1 MKTSAR
7 TQPPSKDNAA
17 PTLTKSY
24 KGETRQ
30 GWRRR
35 RSPNGP
41 PAASHRTPPGP
52 TTIAST
58 SQQQTSRGK
67 PTNTSEKSRL
77 PQPEPRLQ
85 HSSTP
90 SSLPQESQR
99 NHLGLPLVPLADVQL
114 QRRSPQ
120 EGIRHNDAA
129 IVRSQGSRVSPGTAP
144 STRPR
149 AGGSGSRV
157 AMPPTRSTTA
167 TAAAIANHGTNR
179 DQATSTTTAAQ
190 HACAGADKPN
200 KHHRHATSEQAPS
213 YEVLTSTSPNRRAK
227 PPTTQVLPL
236 HHGPP
241 CRAAPSLPDAVAASS
256 YPRTS
261 AKQPA
266 NARNGRGPPGPRRA

>member
-1 MKTSAR
+1 MRSNMKTSAR
-7 TQPPSKDNAA
+7 TQPPTKDNAA

-24 KGETRQ
+24 EGETRQ

-41 PAASHRTPPGP
+41 PAASHHTPPGP
-52 TTIAST
+52 ATAAST

-120 EGIRHNDAA
+120 EGKRHNH
-129 IVRSQGSRVSPGTAP
+129 T
-144 STRPR
+144 T
-149 AGGSGSRV
+149 
-157 AMPPTRSTTA
+157 MPPSSD
-167 TAAAIANHGTNR
+167 HK
-179 DQATSTTTAAQ
+179 DQ
-190 HACAGADKPN
+190 GFPPEL
-200 KHHRHATSEQAPS
+200 HR
-213 YEVLTSTSPNRRAK
+213 R
-227 PPTTQVLPL
+227 
-236 HHGPP
+236 
-241 CRAAPSLPDAVAASS
+241 PDPVQEGVAV
-256 YPRTS
+256 
-261 AKQPA
+261 
-266 NARNGRGPPGPRRA
+266 G